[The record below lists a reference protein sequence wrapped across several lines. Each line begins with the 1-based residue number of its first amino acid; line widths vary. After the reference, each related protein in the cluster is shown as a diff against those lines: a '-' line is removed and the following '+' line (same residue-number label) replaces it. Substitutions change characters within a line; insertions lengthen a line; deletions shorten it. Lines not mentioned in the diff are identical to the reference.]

1 MDQLEYA
8 RRLEEHYVGRI
19 EDLLTPV
26 LGTGRLRA
34 QVALDVDFSQSE
46 ETSER
51 FDPKQPPGMMRSEQ
65 MTEENSTRPSP
76 VGIPGA
82 LSNQPPGVAT
92 APEQVQSGGE
102 LPGEESAIES
112 RSLRTRT
119 ESTRNYELDRHISHT
134 RKAPGQILRIST
146 AVVVDDY
153 AGTGDNGEA
162 TRTPMSQEQI
172 DRLTALVKEAVG
184 FDAAR
189 GDTVNVLNA
198 AFAESPISEIVI
210 PLWQQRWFLELV
222 KWGVIAALALV
233 TLLTVVRPL
242 VRSALGTSQLAET
255 IVALGGPVA

>member
-1 MDQLEYA
+1 
-8 RRLEEHYVGRI
+8 
-19 EDLLTPV
+19 
-26 LGTGRLRA
+26 
-34 QVALDVDFSQSE
+34 
-46 ETSER
+46 
-51 FDPKQPPGMMRSEQ
+51 
-65 MTEENSTRPSP
+65 
-76 VGIPGA
+76 
-82 LSNQPPGVAT
+82 
-92 APEQVQSGGE
+92 
-102 LPGEESAIES
+102 
-112 RSLRTRT
+112 
-119 ESTRNYELDRHISHT
+119 
-134 RKAPGQILRIST
+134 
-146 AVVVDDY
+146 VDDY

-242 VRSALGTSQLAET
+242 VRSALGTSQQAET
-255 IVALGGPVA
+255 NVALGGPVAEGDLLDADDAGEGELREDRVSIGGGDGPPRLGAPLEQLDNRLKTARVLVAEDPKRAVQVIKNWMTNEA